1 MADEGRAI
9 ITMTGITEAEIY
21 EAFGLG
27 AQEQEPADPA
37 ADAQEEP
44 AAGAQEQELAAP
56 ARRTGEADTGTQT
69 EPTAGAAETDED
81 SGTGDGGDV
90 MTPEQRRANAAR
102 RRQQEQERQQAAM
115 DQAVQAAVNAAEE
128 RHKADMER
136 FFAQAGL
143 KNTITGEPITN
154 MEQFD
159 AWNTAFQEAKLQ
171 RELKAGKL
179 TQEGLAAAIGNHP
192 AVKQAQQLAQ
202 QQAAARQEQEKAQ
215 ARARIDAEL
224 AEIHKVDASISTLE
238 DLLKAPYG
246 KELYDMT
253 RRGYSIKDAHTL
265 LTRDTLEKATAEAAK
280 QAAINNARGKDHLTA
295 TGGSRGGGNVTVP
308 KDILDTYRA
317 FNPGA
322 TDAEIQAHYNKTLKK

>member
-27 AQEQEPADPA
+27 AQEQEPA
-37 ADAQEEP
+37 
-44 AAGAQEQELAAP
+44 AP
-56 ARRTGEADTGTQT
+56 ARQTGEADAGAQS

-81 SGTGDGGDV
+81 GGTGTGDGGDV
-90 MTPEQRRANAAR
+90 MTPEQRRENAAR
-102 RRQQEQERQQAAM
+102 RRQQEQERQRAAM

-192 AVKQAQQLAQ
+192 AVKQAQQMAQRQEQ
-202 QQAAARQEQEKAQ
+202 QQAAARQEREKAE
-215 ARARIDAEL
+215 AKARIDAEL

-238 DLLKAPYG
+238 DLLSAPYG

-265 LTRDTLEKATAEAAK
+265 LTRDTLESAKAEAAK

-308 KDILDTYRA
+308 KDVLEAYRV
-317 FNPGA
+317 FNPNA
-322 TDAEIQAHYNKTLKK
+322 TDAEIQAHYNRTLKK